1 MYQPCTITIESLGN
15 EGQGISTLPSGKKVF
30 VPGVLPG
37 EICDIEITSESN
49 RFCEGKCVN
58 LVSSSRDRVMPWG
71 EYEPGAD
78 LGHLSYTKALK
89 FKQDKVRGCLIRIGR
104 IDEDVVDNAMLPIIP
119 CKDTNN
125 YRNHMQYKVVDGR
138 LCLINNL
145 TMKPEAVKSSK
156 LEYKIFS
163 NLRACI
169 EDVFDNAP
177 NRLFTEVIMRGSI
190 RTNELLL
197 ELVSGCTE
205 THEVVIGNVRKYVEA
220 TKMVEKLIASVD
232 SEGFKLNGLTLRIS
246 PTSKD
251 RRVRSGTRA
260 VIYGVDYY
268 DEILLNKKF
277 RIHAGAFFQV
287 NIPQAEL
294 LYSCA
299 TEFISD
305 AASILDLYCGT
316 GSIGLSIRG
325 ENQKLV
331 GIETVAEAIRA
342 AKENAAMN
350 GVNDAT
356 FVVKPAEK
364 TDFKS
369 LKLPEP
375 MVVVVDPPR
384 KGLDS
389 VLIGKLL
396 TQKPY
401 KICYISCD
409 PATMARDLKELLST
423 GLYKIESVQACDLFP
438 NTHHIETIALL
449 TKLDVAE
456 HIYINLDMTELDVT
470 SSEKKATYNKIKSYI
485 KDKFGFKVSSLD
497 IAQIKHK
504 HGIIERD
511 CYNKSKS
518 GSVCTRVCTPQKEK
532 AITDALIYFK
542 MI

>member
-1 MYQPCTITIESLGN
+1 MYQFCTITMESLGN
-15 EGQGISTLPSGKKVF
+15 EGQGIGTLPSGKKVF

-37 EICDIEITSESN
+37 EVCDIEITNENN
-49 RFCEGKCVN
+49 RFCEGRCIN
-58 LVSSSRDRVMPWG
+58 LISSSPDRIMPWG

-78 LGHLSYTKALK
+78 LGHLSYDAALN
-89 FKQDKVRGCLIRIGR
+89 FKQDKVRGCLLRIGR
-104 IDEDVVDNAMLPIIP
+104 IAQEVIDNAMLPIIP

-125 YRNHMQYKVVDGR
+125 YRNHMQYKVVDGC

-145 TMKPEAVKSSK
+145 TMEPEVVESSN

-163 NLRACI
+163 KVRKSI
-169 EDVFDNAP
+169 ENVFDNAP
-177 NRLFTEVIMRGSI
+177 NRLFTEVIMRGSV
-190 RTNELLL
+190 RTNELLI

-220 TKMVEKLIASVD
+220 TKMVDKLISSID
-232 SEGFKLNGLTLRIS
+232 GDDFKLNGLTLRIS
-246 PTSKD
+246 PTSRD

-268 DEILLNKKF
+268 DEILLLKRF

-299 TEFISD
+299 TDFISD

-316 GSIGLSIRG
+316 GSIGLSIRS
-325 ENQKLV
+325 ENQKLF

-342 AKENAAMN
+342 AKENASIN

-356 FVVKPAEK
+356 FAVKPAEK
-364 TDFKS
+364 TDFSK
-369 LKLPEP
+369 LNLPEP

-389 VLIGKLL
+389 LLIGKLL
-396 TQKPY
+396 SQKPY

-409 PATMARDLKELLST
+409 PATMARDLKKLLST
-423 GLYKIESVQACDLFP
+423 GIYKIESVQACDMFP
-438 NTHHIETIALL
+438 GTHHVETCLL
-449 TKLDVAE
+449 LSQLD
-456 HIYINLDMTELDVT
+456 
-470 SSEKKATYNKIKSYI
+470 
-485 KDKFGFKVSSLD
+485 
-497 IAQIKHK
+497 
-504 HGIIERD
+504 
-511 CYNKSKS
+511 
-518 GSVCTRVCTPQKEK
+518 
-532 AITDALIYFK
+532 
-542 MI
+542 

>member
-1 MYQPCTITIESLGN
+1 MYQTLTITIEALGN
-15 EGQGISTLPSGKKVF
+15 EGQGIGTLPSGKKVF
-30 VPGVLPG
+30 IPGVLPG

-49 RFCEGKCVN
+49 RFCEGRCIN
-58 LVSSSRDRVMPWG
+58 LISSSPDRIMPWG
-71 EYEPGAD
+71 KYEPGAD
-78 LGHLSYTKALK
+78 LGHLSYDAALK
-89 FKQDKVRGCLIRIGR
+89 FKQDKVHGCLLRIGR
-104 IDEDVVDNAMLPIIP
+104 IAEDIVDNAMLPIIP
-119 CKDTNN
+119 CENTDN
-125 YRNHMQYKVVDGR
+125 YRNHMQYKVVEGH
-138 LCLINNL
+138 LCLINNI
-145 TMKPEAVKSSK
+145 TMEPQVVEHSK

-163 NLRACI
+163 TLRQDF
-169 EDVFDNAP
+169 EDIFDNAP
-177 NRLFTEVIMRGSI
+177 NRLFTEVIMRGSV

-220 TKMVEKLIASVD
+220 TEMINKLTASIQA
-232 SEGFKLNGLTLRIS
+232 EGFKLNGLTLRIS

-268 DEILLNKKF
+268 DEILLSKRF

-299 TEFISD
+299 TEFIGD

-325 ENQKLV
+325 DNQKLV

-342 AKENAAMN
+342 AKENAVMN
-350 GVNDAT
+350 GVGDAI
-356 FVVKPAEK
+356 FMVKPAEK
-364 TDFKS
+364 TDFNA

-396 TQKPY
+396 SQKPY

-409 PATMARDLKELLST
+409 PATMARDLKELINT
-423 GLYKIESVQACDLFP
+423 GTYQLESVQACDMFP
-438 NTHHIETIALL
+438 WTHHVETVCLL
-449 TKLDVAE
+449 TKLNVNE
-456 HIYINLDMTELDVT
+456 HIYIDLEMSELDIT
-470 SSEKKATYNKIKSYI
+470 SAEKKASYEQIKSYVLEHT
-485 KDKFGFKVSSLD
+485 GLKVSHLN
-497 IAQIKHK
+497 IAQIKRK

-511 CYNKSKS
+511 CYNLPKSENS
-518 GSVCTRVCTPQKEK
+518 RQPNCTVEKEE
-532 AITDALIYFK
+532 AIVDALKYFK